1 MTDHEQLQGTYEAK
15 AYRGRPGTFL
25 LPGADFSPG
34 GSDLKLQRWSWL
46 LYSVQRLLSYNTCR
60 GFQLL
65 RSEIFSWLF
74 HLPGN
79 IELAG
84 SKSRGM
90 LMLTGEAH
98 TDDTCRDM
106 FESFTATD
114 RGLRSKKWQIITFFV
129 WISEKSLLFR
139 VKKWKIVQGTPF
151 TCCGRIMIPGLP
163 LSFC

>member
-34 GSDLKLQRWSWL
+34 IRFKTAAVILAA
-46 LYSVQRLLSYNTCR
+46 VQRLLSYNPCR

-74 HLPGN
+74 HLPGI

-90 LMLTGEAH
+90 LLLTGEAH

-129 WISEKSLLFR
+129 WRSEKSLLFR

-151 TCCGRIMIPGLP
+151 TCRGRIMIPGLP